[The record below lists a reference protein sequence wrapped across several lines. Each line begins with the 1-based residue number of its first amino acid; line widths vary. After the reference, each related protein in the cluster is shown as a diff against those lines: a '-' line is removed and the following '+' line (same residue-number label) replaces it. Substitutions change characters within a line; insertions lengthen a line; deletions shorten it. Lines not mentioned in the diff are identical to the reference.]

1 MGQKTHEK
9 NRFRM
14 GDRVSGEALSIEMP
28 EKEWANL
35 YKVSG
40 LKVVRS
46 GDSAEDRLADIDGGM
61 APPLTVYRERGH
73 VRLDPHTYESKC
85 RQCPWGV
92 VMATQIIVDHRN
104 PSTSTRWREETHC
117 YGPQD
122 CPHYRAGKSR
132 TVPGRKPG
140 MIWIDDDMERGDRL

>member
-1 MGQKTHEK
+1 
-9 NRFRM
+9 M

-92 VMATQIIVDHRN
+92 VMATQIIVDHWN

-122 CPHYRAGKSR
+122 CPHYRAGKPR